1 MNGNLDRHATLEK
14 RSILNRKAE
23 SPTARL
29 GRRRVWSVLCVMV
42 FTLLFSK
49 DYSLAANNTTN
60 HYRQY
65 AFIQLNNLDEFYCI
79 DELWHKESRWKP
91 DAKNPMSSAYGIPQL
106 LKLKERNGFK
116 QIDIGLKYVKHR
128 YQTPCKALAHHR
140 LKGWY

>member
-42 FTLLFSK
+42 FTSLFSK
-49 DYSLAANNTTN
+49 DYSVAANYKTN

-65 AFIQLNNLDEFYCI
+65 AFIQLNDLNEFYCI
-79 DELWHKESRWKP
+79 DELWHKESRWSP
-91 DAKNPMSSAYGIPQL
+91 TAKSKTSSAFGIPQM
-106 LKLKERNGFK
+106 LKMKEPNGFK

-128 YQTPCKALAHHR
+128 YETPCNALAHHR